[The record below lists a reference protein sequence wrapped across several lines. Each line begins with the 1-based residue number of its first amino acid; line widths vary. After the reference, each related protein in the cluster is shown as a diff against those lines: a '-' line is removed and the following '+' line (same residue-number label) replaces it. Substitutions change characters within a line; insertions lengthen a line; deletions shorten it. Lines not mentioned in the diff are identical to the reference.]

1 MIRNETL
8 DGWRGLLALWVVI
21 GHILLYLNLNIKGLT
36 APGYAVDGFIFLSG
50 YFIQASL
57 IGISKKWTGLRSIK
71 VFYLYRFMRTWPI
84 YCLILSIYF
93 FSALFSSNGFSLSQ
107 IIISSE
113 KLYVFFLNLFL
124 LNGFSQ
130 QLVSST
136 PIPSW
141 SLSLEFQFYIIYPSI
156 FLLKLHRSYYFI
168 FLTFIIAL
176 IAPIIFGNGAIEGSI
191 AHFVFPSI
199 LPFRLF
205 HFMLGVVWYNNCR
218 TPNYK
223 FLLFCLLGM
232 FILNVYTSMLIL
244 VIYFTN
250 LEFFSSLNIFKTKI
264 LKFFG
269 RISYSMYL
277 IHFPILL
284 ASDMIFLML
293 KLDINKLIFISI
305 FTLSISASLS
315 YFSFVIFEKRF
326 ISVGKKLAK
335 GF

>member
-84 YCLILSIYF
+84 YCLILGIYF
-93 FSALFSSNGFSLSQ
+93 FSSLITSNGFSLSQ
-107 IIISSE
+107 ITISSE
-113 KLYVFFLNLFL
+113 KLYVLFFNLFL

-130 QLVSST
+130 QLVSSI

-141 SLSLEFQFYIIYPSI
+141 SLSLEFQFYVIYPSI
-156 FLLKLHRSYYFI
+156 FLFKLYKSYYFI

-176 IAPIIFGNGAIEGSI
+176 IAPIIFGHGAIDGSI

-205 HFMLGVVWYNNCR
+205 HFMLGAVWYNNYR

-232 FILNVYTSMLIL
+232 FIVNVYTSMLIL

-264 LKFFG
+264 LQFFG
-269 RISYSMYL
+269 RISYSLYL

-284 ASDMIFLML
+284 ASDMLFLML
-293 KLDINKLIFISI
+293 KLDINKLMFISI
-305 FTLSISASLS
+305 FTLSISTALS
-315 YFSFVIFEKRF
+315 YFSFDLIEQRF
-326 ISVGKKLAK
+326 ISMGKKLAK
-335 GF
+335 SF